1 MFFFCVAEN
10 PKQKAWFAKTDIK
23 DLFSFHDDDKE
34 EENARLRDSMAPTST
49 NAGLPSAGV
58 VNLFEGV
65 NTDETGPENP
75 PRHLDIN
82 VNDGDR
88 IMVEGIC
95 ELNNIPY
102 LLFAIYSCKL

>member
-1 MFFFCVAEN
+1 M
-10 PKQKAWFAKTDIK
+10 
-23 DLFSFHDDDKE
+23 FSFHDDDKE
-34 EENARLRDSMAPTST
+34 EENALLRDSMAPTST